1 MRWAKTYRVFSNE
14 DLDASWLRDEI
25 VVYLKDE
32 NRYVRTTPTKETGD
46 IPWKTIRYKTRWF
59 LPAIVA
65 FFVVTSAA
73 LPIATHVTSPP
84 NNKVEVNVA
93 LVLASLFLY
102 SAIQVAV
109 HELSHILALRAFGE
123 KHDRIGARLEY
134 NFLPTIYVRINRV
147 LLLPREQRCMVHL
160 AGVAA
165 NAIIN
170 TMVFTSTFHFA
181 PNGVLFQVST
191 VYSIALAIN
200 VLPFLNTDGYR
211 ALITMLNVGDTKQST
226 QSLPYRIIKVSS
238 IFFFLCYAV
247 YTVIIVESNLEL
259 HI

>member
-1 MRWAKTYRVFSNE
+1 MPWTKTYRVFSNE

-25 VVYLKDE
+25 VVYLKNE
-32 NRYVRTTPTKETGD
+32 NRYVRTMPVKETGD
-46 IPWKTIRYKTRWF
+46 IPWKTVRYKTRWF
-59 LPAIVA
+59 LPGIVA
-65 FFVVTSAA
+65 LFVVASAV
-73 LPIATHVTSPP
+73 LPIATRITFQP
-84 NNKVEVNVA
+84 NNNVEVNVT
-93 LVLASLFLY
+93 LVLVLLFLY
-102 SAIQVAV
+102 SATQVAI
-109 HELSHILALRAFGE
+109 HELSHILVLRTFGE

-170 TMVFTSTFHFA
+170 TTVYISSFHFA
-181 PNGVLFQVST
+181 PNGILFQVST

-211 ALITMLNVGDTKQST
+211 ALITMLNIGDTKQST
-226 QSLPYRIIKVSS
+226 RSLPYRIIKVSS
-238 IFFFLCYAV
+238 VFFFLCYAV
-247 YTVIIVESNLEL
+247 YTVIIVGRNLEL